1 MPYFFKSFLVIFG
14 CAGSSLLHW
23 LFSSCGE
30 WGLHSIEMH
39 GLLIAMASPVA
50 KYWLQGT
57 WASAVAFPR
66 LYSTGLV
73 LMAHGHSCSTACGIF
88 LVQGSNLCLL
98 Y

>member
-39 GLLIAMASPVA
+39 GLLIAMAGS
-50 KYWLQGT
+50 
-57 WASAVAFPR
+57 R
-66 LYSTGLV
+66 
-73 LMAHGHSCSTACGIF
+73 AHGPQQLHFPGSTA
-88 LVQGSNLCLL
+88 QA
-98 Y
+98 